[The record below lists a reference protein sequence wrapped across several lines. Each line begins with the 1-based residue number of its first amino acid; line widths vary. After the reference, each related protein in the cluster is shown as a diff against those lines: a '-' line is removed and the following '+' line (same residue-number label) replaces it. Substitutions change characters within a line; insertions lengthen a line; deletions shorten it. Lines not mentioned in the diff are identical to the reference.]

1 MAQIQGHA
9 GKSADLEQELSGAKE
24 QLAAAESK
32 LESET
37 ASVKAELA
45 IAVAK
50 TASDSAA
57 KEESEAKYAT
67 AAAEIEQL

>member
-1 MAQIQGHA
+1 M
-9 GKSADLEQELSGAKE
+9 
-24 QLAAAESK
+24 AAAESK

-50 TASDSAA
+50 TASDHAA

-67 AAAEIEQL
+67 AAAEIE

>member
-1 MAQIQGHA
+1 MAQIEGHA
-9 GKSADLEQELSGAKE
+9 GKSADLEQELSGVKE
-24 QLAAAESK
+24 QLVAAEAK

-45 IAVAK
+45 
-50 TASDSAA
+50 TALEKIEHTHAE

-67 AAAEIEQL
+67 AAAEIE

>member
-1 MAQIQGHA
+1 M
-9 GKSADLEQELSGAKE
+9 
-24 QLAAAESK
+24 AAEAK

-45 IAVAK
+45 
-50 TASDSAA
+50 TALEKIEHTNAE

-67 AAAEIEQL
+67 AAAEIE